1 MATALSRLSK
11 KNPGRRGRSP
21 IARQRRGPEAT
32 ALSLRERYEEEKIQ

>member
-11 KNPGRRGRSP
+11 ESPDGGGSP

-32 ALSLRERYEEEKIQ
+32 ALSLREKYEEEKIQ